1 MIPKKCII
9 LFPKSKMFCFFAQS
23 LIALKRF
30 IPRVCIIILLLLTS
44 LSLFSQTA
52 ESDQQ
57 ESIKSLYKQL
67 EGYEQQG
74 KYDLKRGR
82 IYSDIASYYIKQ
94 NNNSASRDSARKYSN
109 LILSV
114 AKIIANNDLEG
125 QARLNFAMIF
135 ESQDSLAEAIQQ
147 ASEAVVLLR
156 KNNEATDIRRNN
168 QKGNIALAL
177 GKLTGYYYEAG
188 DIERSLKCTIEATQY
203 LEQIP
208 KSSLLA
214 TSYGNLAAI
223 LMELRRFDEAIPYAH
238 KGMEVG
244 NELKYWYG
252 WIVSTRSL
260 ADIFVKQQQF
270 DSAWKYADLGF
281 RKSEEIGNTTESI
294 DALIRMAEI
303 RTEQGRP
310 REVILIAN
318 NIIERSNK
326 ERLTDYL
333 SDGYFLLA
341 KAHFALSD
349 FKQAQILGEK
359 AFALYQEDNGILSNV
374 PETTAD
380 FHTFLARV
388 YKQEGNF
395 AKAYFHFERQATIRD
410 SVLSAEKQKQL
421 STFISINE
429 MKRKEAQLA
438 ELGHTAEVQSLQLQQ
453 KNTTLISVSIGG
465 VLAVLLGVLFYRQRR
480 LASEKHI
487 AETEQRLL
495 RTRLNPHLWFNALSS
510 VQDHL
515 LSGANPRSTATYLS
529 KIASV
534 MRQSLESS
542 YQDTV
547 SIAEE
552 VEFAEKYL
560 NIQQMRL
567 QEAFEYSIEI
577 QAALDPDS
585 VQVPSM
591 LLEPFLENTIE
602 HGFRGIDATERSE
615 KAHIRIAFDRVES
628 QKKKAG
634 GLLSIRIEDN
644 GSGLQS
650 KQTSTKESLQETLET
665 QGTAHRS
672 RAVEITKERLRLL
685 APSRKN
691 EVGVWIQDRTGGG
704 VAVKIVLPLLQH

>member
-1 MIPKKCII
+1 
-9 LFPKSKMFCFFAQS
+9 
-23 LIALKRF
+23 
-30 IPRVCIIILLLLTS
+30 
-44 LSLFSQTA
+44 
-52 ESDQQ
+52 
-57 ESIKSLYKQL
+57 
-67 EGYEQQG
+67 
-74 KYDLKRGR
+74 
-82 IYSDIASYYIKQ
+82 
-94 NNNSASRDSARKYSN
+94 
-109 LILSV
+109 V
-114 AKIIANNDLEG
+114 A
-125 QARLNFAMIF
+125 
-135 ESQDSLAEAIQQ
+135 
-147 ASEAVVLLR
+147 LLR
-156 KNNEATDIRRNN
+156 KNNETTEIRKNN

-177 GKLTGYYYEAG
+177 GRLGAYYYEAG
-188 DIERSLKCTIEATQY
+188 DIERSFKCTLEGAQY

-208 KSSLLA
+208 KTSILA
-214 TSYGNLAAI
+214 TSYSNLSAI
-223 LMELRRFDEAIPYAH
+223 LLDLRRFDEAKAYAL
-238 KGMEVG
+238 KGMAVG
-244 NELKYWYG
+244 SELKYWLG
-252 WIVSTRSL
+252 WIESTRGL
-260 ADIFVKQQQF
+260 VDLFVKQQQF
-270 DSAWKYADLGF
+270 DSAWKYANLGL
-281 RKSEEIGNTTESI
+281 RKSEETGNIEESI

-310 REVILIAN
+310 QEVLKIAN
-318 NIIERSNK
+318 TILERSNSK
-326 ERLTDYL
+326 NLPGYL
-333 SDGYFLLA
+333 SDGYLFLA
-341 KAHFALSD
+341 KANFALGN
-349 FKQAQILGEK
+349 FKQAETLGEK
-359 AFALYQEDNGILSNV
+359 AFALYQIDNGSLTNV

-380 FHTFLARV
+380 FHKLLADI

-395 AKAYFHFERQATIRD
+395 AKAFFHFERQATLRD
-410 SVLSAEKQKQL
+410 SLLSAEKQKQL
-421 STFISINE
+421 NAFISINE
-429 MKRKEAQLA
+429 MKRKETQLA
-438 ELGHTAEVQSLQLQQ
+438 ELGHTAQVQSLQLQQ
-453 KNTTLISVSIGG
+453 KNTSLISVSVGA
-465 VLAVLLGVLFYRQRR
+465 VLTVLLGVLFYRQRR

-495 RTRLNPHLWFNALSS
+495 RTRLNPHLSFNALSS

-567 QEAFEYSIEI
+567 QEAFEYSVEI

-615 KAHIRIAFDRVES
+615 KAHIHIAFDMVES
-628 QKKKAG
+628 QKKKGG